1 MATASGRSTR
11 SRLSR
16 SMLIWIAVVVLLLV
30 GLPVAILADLR
41 ELSRNALTKQ
51 AEEFSQIIDS
61 VRNFYAQDVVARVI
75 AAHGDVHPTN
85 KFREIQGGIPI
96 PATFSLELG
105 KLVGETGDV
114 GYRFISDYP
123 FKGRDPHLLDA
134 FETRALADLRAD
146 PTHPIIESGGS
157 LLDRT
162 VRIATPIVM
171 GTACVSCHNTH
182 PDSPKK
188 DWKVGDVRGIQEI
201 TVRQPVEANLFAF
214 KFLFAYLL
222 FAAIAAAAFIIW
234 QTRQARAVARLNR
247 ELHLTN
253 DFLATVS
260 LKIAKYLSPQ
270 IYKSIFSGEKDATI
284 TTERK
289 KLTIFFS
296 DIVEFTATT
305 ERLQPEELTGLL
317 NEYLTEMS
325 DVALQH
331 GGTVDKFIGDAIL
344 VFFGDPESRGVVE
357 DAKACVR
364 MAAAMQERLAELSE
378 RWMSRGIEKPF
389 RARMGINTGYCNVG
403 NFGSADR
410 MDYTIIGAEANLAAR
425 LQQVASP
432 GQVVMSYE
440 TYALV
445 QDMVIAKRLP
455 PISMKGI
462 SREVMPYLVEAMV
475 TADGKASV
483 IREQQAGVSLFLDPS
498 VIEAQDIERIKAM
511 IADAVAQAEA
521 RVAARG
527 PGPGPGAEGRVQP
540 AATAFS
546 SLARSATTMTP

>member
-1 MATASGRSTR
+1 MTMATSGVPTGKLARP
-11 SRLSR
+11 
-16 SMLIWIAVVVLLLV
+16 SMIWIAVVILLLV

-41 ELSRNALTKQ
+41 DLSRTALTRQ
-51 AEEFSQIIDS
+51 AEEFSKIIDD
-61 VRNFYAQDVVARVI
+61 VRDFYAQDIVARVI
-75 AAHGDVHPTN
+75 AAHGEVHLTN
-85 KFREIQGGIPI
+85 KFREIEGGIPI

-105 KLVGETGDV
+105 KLIGGDGAV
-114 GYRFISDYP
+114 GYRFVSDFP
-123 FKGRDPHLLDA
+123 FKGREPHVLDA
-134 FETRALADLRAD
+134 FETKALSDLRAD
-146 PTHPIIESGGS
+146 PAHPIVDVGGT
-157 LLDRT
+157 LLNRT
-162 VRIATPIVM
+162 VRIATPILM
-171 GTACVSCHNTH
+171 GETCVSCHNAH
-182 PDSPKK
+182 PDSLKK

-201 TVRQPVEANLFAF
+201 TVQQPVEANLFAF
-214 KFLFAYLL
+214 KFLFAYLV
-222 FAAIAAAAFIIW
+222 FAAIAAIAFIVW
-234 QTRQARAVARLNR
+234 QTRQARSVARLNR

-317 NEYLTEMS
+317 NDYLTEMS

-455 PISMKGI
+455 PITMKGI

-475 TADGKASV
+475 SEGGATSV
-483 IREQQAGVSLFLDPS
+483 IREQQNGVSIFIDPS
-498 VIEAQDIERIKAM
+498 VIEAQDIQRIKDM
-511 IADAVAQAEA
+511 IAAAVARAEE
-521 RVAARG
+521 RVVARG
-527 PGPGPGAEGRVQP
+527 PTPD
-540 AATAFS
+540 AAG
-546 SLARSATTMTP
+546 

>member
-1 MATASGRSTR
+1 MTAAAGTGGADARTR
-11 SRLSR
+11 LARPSL
-16 SMLIWIAVVVLLLV
+16 LWIVVVIVLLV

-41 ELSRNALTKQ
+41 ELSRTALTKQ
-51 AEEFSQIIDS
+51 AEEFSRIIDD

-75 AAHGDVHPTN
+75 AAHGEVHPTN
-85 KFREIQGGIPI
+85 KFREIEGGIPI

-105 KLVGETGDV
+105 KLIGDEGGV
-114 GYRFISDYP
+114 GYRFVSDYP
-123 FKGRDPHLLDA
+123 FKGREPHLLDG
-134 FETRALADLRAD
+134 FETEALTALRAD
-146 PTHPIIESGGS
+146 PARPIVQSGGT
-157 LLDRT
+157 LLNRT
-162 VRIATPIVM
+162 VRIATPILM
-171 GTACVSCHNTH
+171 GESCVSCHNTH

-201 TVRQPVEANLFAF
+201 TVQQPVEANLFAF
-214 KFLFAYLL
+214 KYLFAYLI
-222 FAAIAAAAFIIW
+222 FAAGAAIAFIIW
-234 QTRQARAVARLNR
+234 QTRQSRAVARLNR

-317 NEYLTEMS
+317 NDYLTEMS

-364 MAAAMQERLAELSE
+364 MAGAMQERLAELSE

-445 QDMVIAKRLP
+445 QDMVVARRLP
-455 PISMKGI
+455 AITMKGI
-462 SREVMPYLVEAMV
+462 SRQVMPYLVEAMV
-475 TADGKASV
+475 SADGKASV
-483 IREQQAGVSLFLDPS
+483 IREQQTGVSIFLDPS
-498 VIEAQDIERIKAM
+498 VIEAKDIARIKDM
-511 IADAVAQAEA
+511 IAAAIAQAEE

-527 PGPGPGAEGRVQP
+527 PAPD
-540 AATAFS
+540 AAG
-546 SLARSATTMTP
+546 

>member
-1 MATASGRSTR
+1 MTASSTAGGGAPSGRLTR
-11 SRLSR
+11 PSA
-16 SMLIWIAVVVLLLV
+16 IWIVIVILLFI
-30 GLPVAILADLR
+30 GLPVAIWADLR
-41 ELSRNALTKQ
+41 DLSENALTRQ
-51 AEEFSQIIDS
+51 SEEFSRIIND
-61 VRNFYAQDVVARVI
+61 VRDFYAEDVVARVI
-75 AAHGDVHPTN
+75 AADGQVHTSA
-85 KFREIQGGIPI
+85 KFREEPGAIPI

-105 KLVGETGDV
+105 QLIGEEGNV
-114 GYRFISDYP
+114 GYRFISDFP
-123 FKGRDPHLLDA
+123 FAGREPHNLDG
-134 FETRALADLRAD
+134 FETDALARLRAD
-146 PTHPIIESGGS
+146 PTQEIVQVGGS
-157 LLDRT
+157 LFNRT
-162 VRIATPIVM
+162 VRLATPIIM
-171 GTACVSCHNTH
+171 GETCVACHNSH

-188 DWKVGDVRGIQEI
+188 DWKAGDVRGIQEV
-201 TVRQPVEANLFAF
+201 TVQQPVEANLFAF
-214 KFLFAYLL
+214 KYLFAYLV

-234 QTRQARAVARLNR
+234 QFRQARAVARLNR

-270 IYKSIFSGEKDATI
+270 IYKSIFSGEKDTTI

-357 DAKACVR
+357 DARACVR
-364 MAAAMQERLAELSE
+364 MAAAMQARLAELSE
-378 RWMSRGIEKPF
+378 RWMRRGIEKPF

-425 LQQVASP
+425 LQQAA
-432 GQVVMSYE
+432 GIGEIVMSYE

-445 QDMVIAKRLP
+445 SDMVVAKRLP
-455 PISMKGI
+455 AITMKGI
-462 SREVMPYLVEAMV
+462 SREIMPYVVEAIV
-475 TADGKASV
+475 TEDGQPPV
-483 IREQQAGVSLFLDPS
+483 IREQHAGVSLFLDPS
-498 VIEAQDIERIKAM
+498 LIEAKDLERIKDM
-511 IADAVAQAEA
+511 IAAAIVKAEE
-521 RVAARG
+521 RVAARTV
-527 PGPGPGAEGRVQP
+527 PKEG
-540 AATAFS
+540 
-546 SLARSATTMTP
+546 